1 MKEVVEVVVELKEV
15 EEEVEEVEV
24 KDVEDKEVSFVWF
37 CFLISLIHRKNLSI
51 SSLFLAVLKRFC
63 LPSDFWSGYPQFRY
77 LRPVRG
83 TKFSTCNPYRF
94 VI

>member
-1 MKEVVEVVVELKEV
+1 MEEVVEVVVELKEV

-51 SSLFLAVLKRFC
+51 SSMLHASNLPNKRRHAFASLIDVTSQAAVVKAKRIRI
-63 LPSDFWSGYPQFRY
+63 P
-77 LRPVRG
+77 
-83 TKFSTCNPYRF
+83 T
-94 VI
+94 